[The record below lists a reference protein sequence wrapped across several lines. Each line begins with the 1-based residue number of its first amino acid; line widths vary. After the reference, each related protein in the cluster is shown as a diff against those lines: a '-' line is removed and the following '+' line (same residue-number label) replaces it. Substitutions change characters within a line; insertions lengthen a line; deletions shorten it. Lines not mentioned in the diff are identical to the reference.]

1 MKRFRFQLIILV
13 FILLNSVAA
22 KAQGGFD
29 LFKDFEFPV
38 KIYQYSYGIAGGV
51 TRGRT
56 TFIDLGGEFH
66 WQKMKLVSP
75 RTWALGANVSYNFNN
90 NIIGYRAEGWT
101 RKGRFNLVYGLH
113 AAYYSDFENGRFG
126 FGPDLGFRILNF
138 HFGTG
143 ANIYLNTPNEELR
156 KATNGLYVNMKF
168 YLPLKNTYSVDKK
181 DS

>member
-1 MKRFRFQLIILV
+1 MKQLKIQLIIFF
-13 FILLNSVAA
+13 FIVIYSIPS

-51 TRGRT
+51 TKGRA

-75 RTWALGANVSYNFNN
+75 RTWAVGANVSYNFTD

-101 RKGRFNLVYGLH
+101 RKGRLNLIYGLH

-126 FGPDLGFRILNF
+126 FGPNIGFRILNI

-143 ANIYLNTPNEELR
+143 ANIFISNPNEKLR
-156 KATNGLYVNMKF
+156 KATNGLYVNLKY
-168 YLPLKNTYSVDKK
+168 YLPIKNTYSVDKK
-181 DS
+181 DD